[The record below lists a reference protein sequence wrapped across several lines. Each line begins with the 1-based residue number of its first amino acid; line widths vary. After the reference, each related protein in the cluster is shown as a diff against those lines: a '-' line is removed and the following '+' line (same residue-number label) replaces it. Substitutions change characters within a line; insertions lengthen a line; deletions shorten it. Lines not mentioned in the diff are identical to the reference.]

1 MFPISGSLSPSSVSL
16 SSPPLFLYRGGKEE
30 DGGGRSVV
38 AEGGM
43 AKSRRGDISMR
54 DDGLTKRVQTE
65 EQSSAGKAKSP
76 PRFSCVHV
84 AAQPWTG
91 AQLSSLLSLSFR
103 VQTENSPMYFP
114 WIRLL
119 HTLARM

>member
-65 EQSSAGKAKSP
+65 EQRACSQKKKREGERERDQPARRSL
-76 PRFSCVHV
+76 PRFSCVLV
-84 AAQPWTG
+84 CMW
-91 AQLSSLLSLSFR
+91 
-103 VQTENSPMYFP
+103 
-114 WIRLL
+114 
-119 HTLARM
+119 LANPGQEPS

>member
-1 MFPISGSLSPSSVSL
+1 MFPISGSLSELGLSEFSPS
-16 SSPPLFLYRGGKEE
+16 LYRGGKEE

-119 HTLARM
+119 HNLARM